1 MNKAI
6 VITQYGDSSVLQWQD
21 YTLPALKDGDVLVRN
36 TVAGFNMIDTYM
48 RKGLYPVKFPAVLGV
63 EGAGIVEEVGAA
75 VNGLSVGDRVVYL
88 GGGTGSYSEHS
99 VVVASSLVVIPDD
112 ISDEIAAACYLKGL
126 TVWALLN
133 GSYKVMPGDNVLI
146 YAAAGGVGSLMCQWA
161 KKIGARVIGIV
172 GSQEKVELA
181 KSYGCDEVINRSSQ
195 DILHTVKE
203 LTQGEGVQVVYDS
216 LGADTFETSLDC
228 LAPLGTMVSFGNATG
243 AVPPFSILT
252 LAAKGSLKL
261 VRPQV
266 HAYISKRDDLENASA
281 TLFNMIRNNDL
292 NVEITQRFPVS
303 QAARAHD
310 TVESQKTT
318 GATVLIV

>member
-6 VITQYGDSSVLQWQD
+6 VINAYGDSSVMQWQNSELP
-21 YTLPALKDGDVLVRN
+21 TLKKGDVLVRN

-63 EGAGIVEEVGAA
+63 EGAGIVEELGEDVS
-75 VNGLSVGDRVVYL
+75 GLSVGDRVVYL
-88 GGGTGSYSEHS
+88 GGSSGSYSEKS
-99 VVVASSLVVIPDD
+99 VVAAQNLVIIPSN

-133 GSYKVMPGDNVLI
+133 GSYKVVPGDNILV

-161 KKIGARVIGIV
+161 KKIGANVIGIV
-172 GSQEKVELA
+172 GSQEKVALA
-181 KSYGCDEVINRSSQ
+181 TSYGCDHVIDRSTQ
-195 DILHTVKE
+195 DILTTVKE
-203 LTQGEGVQVVYDS
+203 LTGGEGVQVVYDS
-216 LGADTFETSLDC
+216 LGADTFATSLDC

-266 HAYISKRDDLENASA
+266 HAYISKREDLERASTTLFDMILNDDLK
-281 TLFNMIRNNDL
+281 
-292 NVEITQRFPVS
+292 VEITQRFPVS
-303 QAARAHD
+303 QAALAHD

-318 GATVLIV
+318 GATVLII